1 MSLLYLSRKRGVTA
15 LRHFGRGH
23 NMATTSGNPIEF
35 ESDGA
40 HVTFVQ
46 HCDLG
51 TFGESKWMSAS
62 VARDLIAR
70 GIAVESDPA
79 PKQ

>member
-1 MSLLYLSRKRGVTA
+1 
-15 LRHFGRGH
+15 
-23 NMATTSGNPIEF
+23 MATRSGNSIQH

-40 HVTFVQ
+40 HVTFVES
-46 HCDLG
+46 CDLG
-51 TFGESKWMSAS
+51 LTGESKWMSVS

-70 GIAVESDPA
+70 GIAVEYSPA